1 MERERERERCDGTE
15 TKEMIPRRDVSCICE
30 TGSYWGEIECCRLMS
45 KMIEILGN
53 REVGR
58 GFTEDG
64 ALCYFHEVLNTAQR
78 LLKTKPPER
87 QTDVVRHE

>member
-1 MERERERERCDGTE
+1 
-15 TKEMIPRRDVSCICE
+15 
-30 TGSYWGEIECCRLMS
+30 MS